1 MRALLII
8 LWQALV
14 NQVII
19 FFNFKACA
27 TECNNFSPMSQ
38 KVLVL
43 NQDYSALTI
52 CSMPKAFL
60 LVYLNKAE
68 LIAES
73 TSEKLH
79 SIHQTFPYPSVI
91 RLNRYVYFPYKGVV
105 LSRQN
110 IFKRDGNQ
118 CQYCGSGDHLTLDHV
133 IPKSRQ
139 GRTSWDN
146 LITACK
152 YCNSNKG
159 HLTPEEAGMHL
170 LRKPFK
176 PSFVMFL
183 RNFSGILNH
192 QWLPFVGSKTEP
204 MY

>member
-1 MRALLII
+1 MA
-8 LWQALV
+8 
-14 NQVII
+14 
-19 FFNFKACA
+19 
-27 TECNNFSPMSQ
+27 Q

-68 LIAES
+68 LVAES
-73 TSEKLH
+73 TTEKLH
-79 SIHQTFPYPSVI
+79 SVSKTFPYPSVI
-91 RLNRYVYFPYKGVV
+91 RLQRYVYFPFKGVM
-105 LSRQN
+105 LNRQN
-110 IFKRDGNQ
+110 ILKRDNFT
-118 CQYCGSGDHLTLDHV
+118 CQYCGSKDFLTINHV

-152 YCNSNKG
+152 YCNSKKG
-159 HLTPEEAGMHL
+159 HMTPEEAGMVL
-170 LRKPFK
+170 MRQPFR

-183 RNFSGILNH
+183 RNFSGILDQ
-192 QWLPFVGSKTEP
+192 QWAPFVGAKLETTT
-204 MY
+204 

>member
-1 MRALLII
+1 
-8 LWQALV
+8 
-14 NQVII
+14 
-19 FFNFKACA
+19 
-27 TECNNFSPMSQ
+27 MSQ

-73 TSEKLH
+73 STERLH
-79 SIHQTFPYPSVI
+79 SISQSFPFPSVI

-105 LSRQN
+105 LTRQN
-110 IFKRDGNQ
+110 IFKRDGNR
-118 CQYCGSGDHLTLDHV
+118 CQYCGSPDHLTLDHV
-133 IPKSRQ
+133 MPKSRQ

-146 LITACK
+146 LTTACK
-152 YCNSNKG
+152 YCNSKKG
-159 HLTPEEAGMHL
+159 QKTPEEAGMYL
-170 LRKPFK
+170 ARRPFK

-183 RNFSGILNH
+183 RNFSGILDN
-192 QWLPFVGSKTEP
+192 QWLPFIGSKHEKIEE
-204 MY
+204 

>member
-1 MRALLII
+1 MHVLLNAII
-8 LWQALV
+8 
-14 NQVII
+14 
-19 FFNFKACA
+19 
-27 TECNNFSPMSQ
+27 FSPMSQ

-152 YCNSNKG
+152 YCNSKKG

>member
-1 MRALLII
+1 
-8 LWQALV
+8 
-14 NQVII
+14 
-19 FFNFKACA
+19 
-27 TECNNFSPMSQ
+27 MSQ

-68 LIAES
+68 LVAES
-73 TSEKLH
+73 STEKLH
-79 SIHQTFPYPSVI
+79 SVSKTFPYPSVI

-105 LSRQN
+105 LTRQN
-110 IFKRDGNQ
+110 IFKRDGNC
-118 CQYCGSGDHLTLDHV
+118 CQYCGSFDFLTLDHV
-133 IPKSRQ
+133 LPKSRN

-146 LITACK
+146 LTTACK
-152 YCNSNKG
+152 YCNAKKG
-159 HLTPEEAGMHL
+159 DMTPEEAEMPL
-170 LRKPFK
+170 LRRPFK

-183 RNFSGILNH
+183 RNFSGILDQ
-192 QWLPFVGSKTEP
+192 QWVPFVGSTHEP

>member
-1 MRALLII
+1 MDQNALNPRLRCRFI
-8 LWQALV
+8 LCQVLV

-27 TECNNFSPMSQ
+27 SKYQNFLTMSQ

-118 CQYCGSGDHLTLDHV
+118 CQYCGSSDHLTLDHV

-152 YCNSNKG
+152 YCNSKR
-159 HLTPEEAGMHL
+159 LEYQ
-170 LRKPFK
+170 F
-176 PSFVMFL
+176 SF
-183 RNFSGILNH
+183 G
-192 QWLPFVGSKTEP
+192 E
-204 MY
+204 

>member
-1 MRALLII
+1 VFVFVKIIRA
-8 LWQALV
+8 
-14 NQVII
+14 
-19 FFNFKACA
+19 
-27 TECNNFSPMSQ
+27 MSQ

-43 NQDYSALTI
+43 NQDYSALTV

-68 LIAES
+68 LVAES
-73 TSEKLH
+73 DSAKLH

-91 RLNRYVYFPYKGVV
+91 RLHRYVYFPYKGVV

-118 CQYCGSGDHLTLDHV
+118 CQYCGSSDHLTLDHV

-152 YCNSNKG
+152 YCNSKKG
-159 HLTPEEAGMHL
+159 HMTPEEAGMHL
-170 LRKPFK
+170 MRQPFK

-183 RNFSGILNH
+183 RNFSGILDE
-192 QWLPFVGSKTEP
+192 QWIPFVGSKREP
-204 MY
+204 IY